1 MQVRNSEWWGIAG
14 FRKISCIVQAS
25 YGLLESNVSDKI
37 PPNQRQTPVF
47 KSLHS
52 NGDLSWQQVWQGT
65 ENLFGQI
72 PLLRKNKGTSILKIS
87 DLCKL
92 GLGSSLTNLV
102 KINKKIARRDL
113 WLHITDLKSLIGTKV
128 IFQEKKWPILKW
140 WAALY
145 LQNKKLFPLKA
156 SPFTAIIEWEYLIF
170 PGGAGSHGIG
180 NCSWVLK

>member
-1 MQVRNSEWWGIAG
+1 MCQTKSHQTKDK
-14 FRKISCIVQAS
+14 FRFSSHCTRMEIYPDSR
-25 YGLLESNVSDKI
+25 SD
-37 PPNQRQTPVF
+37 NAQRICLV
-47 KSLHS
+47 KY
-52 NGDLSWQQVWQGT
+52 LSWERTKVPASWKYLT
-65 ENLFGQI
+65 FASLALEVPSQI
-72 PLLRKNKGTSILKIS
+72 WWKY
-87 DLCKL
+87 
-92 GLGSSLTNLV
+92 
-102 KINKKIARRDL
+102 NKKIARRDL

-180 NCSWVLK
+180 KCSWVLK